1 MLEKENKKE
10 ELLTGGVLIVGSL
23 LWEES
28 EIRDKWR
35 LQCLDL
41 KQRQFVS
48 LPIRYGRIS
57 TTRNC
62 TYTMVF
68 SSECKT
74 EENLGTGL
82 FIPFVANPISFEQ
95 LEAHVKRMISA
106 EFNKEK
112 NLSSQNWEW
121 GAMGISFNPNEQ
133 SDDSPKSIVIASFLA
148 KWAKKYSNTFNPDDY
163 KVGNET
169 SVISKDGILLIDWQ
183 NIPEAIDFVIATVIK
198 PELKNYP
205 SVKNIADRIVVN
217 EYDKYFKENR
227 KKGITT
233 FQDLE
238 VEELI
243 INKR

>member
-1 MLEKENKKE
+1 MPETESKKE
-10 ELLTGGVLIVGSL
+10 ELLSGGVLIVGSL

-68 SSECKT
+68 ASECKAQ
-74 EENLGTGL
+74 ENLGTGV
-82 FIPFVANPISFEQ
+82 FIPFAVNPINFEQ
-95 LEAHVKRMISA
+95 LETHVKRMISA

-112 NLSSQNWEW
+112 NLSSQNWDW
-121 GAMGISFNPNEQ
+121 GAMGISFNPNVL
-133 SDDSPKSIVIASFLA
+133 SDDSPKSIAIASVLT

-169 SVISKDGILLIDWQ
+169 SIISKDGNLLIDWH
-183 NIPEAIDFVIATVIK
+183 NLSENIDFVIATVIK
-198 PELKNYP
+198 PELKKYP
-205 SVKNIADRIVVN
+205 TVKNIADRIVVN

-227 KKGITT
+227 REGITT
-233 FQDLE
+233 FQDFE
-238 VEELI
+238 VEEFLR
-243 INKR
+243 NR

>member
-1 MLEKENKKE
+1 MLETESKKE
-10 ELLTGGVLIVGSL
+10 ELLSGGVLIVGSL

-35 LQCLDL
+35 IQCLDL
-41 KQRQFVS
+41 KQRQSVS

-74 EENLGTGL
+74 QENLGTGV
-82 FIPFVANPISFEQ
+82 FIPFAVNPINFEQ
-95 LEAHVKRMISA
+95 LEAHVRRMISA

-112 NLSSQNWEW
+112 NLSSQNWDW
-121 GAMGISFNPNEQ
+121 GAMGISFNPNIQ
-133 SDDSPKSIVIASFLA
+133 SDDSPKLIALASFA
-148 KWAKKYSNTFNPDDY
+148 TKWAKKYSNTFNPDDY
-163 KVGNET
+163 KIGNET
-169 SVISKDGILLIDWQ
+169 SIISKTGILLIDWQ
-183 NIPEAIDFVIATVIK
+183 NLPEKIDFVIATVIK
-198 PELKNYP
+198 TELKNYP
-205 SVKNIADRIVVN
+205 TVKNIADRIVVN

-227 KKGITT
+227 KEGITT

-238 VEELI
+238 IVELL
-243 INKR
+243 NKR

>member
-1 MLEKENKKE
+1 MPETENKKE
-10 ELLTGGVLIVGSL
+10 ELLSGGVLIVGSL

-41 KQRQFVS
+41 KQRQLVS

-74 EENLGTGL
+74 QENLGTGV
-82 FIPFVANPISFEQ
+82 FIPFTVNPINFEQ
-95 LEAHVKRMISA
+95 LEVHVKRMISA

-112 NLSSQNWEW
+112 NLSSQNWDW
-121 GAMGISFNPNEQ
+121 GAMGISFNPNVQ
-133 SDDSPKSIVIASFLA
+133 SDDSPKSIAIASFLA

-163 KVGNET
+163 KVGKET
-169 SVISKDGILLIDWQ
+169 SVISKAGILSIDCQ
-183 NIPEAIDFVIATVIK
+183 NLHEKIDFVIATVIK

-205 SVKNIADRIVVN
+205 TVKNIADRIVVN
-217 EYDKYFKENR
+217 EYDKYFRENR
-227 KKGITT
+227 REGIIT

-238 VEELI
+238 VDELLS
-243 INKR
+243 NR

>member
-1 MLEKENKKE
+1 MPETENKKE
-10 ELLTGGVLIVGSL
+10 ELLSGGVLIVGSL

-41 KQRQFVS
+41 KQRQLVS

-74 EENLGTGL
+74 QENLGTGV
-82 FIPFVANPISFEQ
+82 FIPFTVNPINFEQ
-95 LEAHVKRMISA
+95 LEVHVKRMISA

-112 NLSSQNWEW
+112 NLSSQNWDW
-121 GAMGISFNPNEQ
+121 GAMGISFNPNVQ
-133 SDDSPKSIVIASFLA
+133 SDDS
-148 KWAKKYSNTFNPDDY
+148 
-163 KVGNET
+163 KVGKET
-169 SVISKDGILLIDWQ
+169 SVISKAGILSIDWQ
-183 NIPEAIDFVIATVIK
+183 NLHEKIDFVIATVIK

-205 SVKNIADRIVVN
+205 TVKNIADRIVVN
-217 EYDKYFKENR
+217 EYDKYFRENR
-227 KKGITT
+227 REGIIT

-238 VEELI
+238 VEELLS
-243 INKR
+243 NR